1 MGNYASCAVSYIET
15 DYNCYN
21 IFTSR
26 IETNQIVHISFFL
39 KGDGANDV
47 GALKQADVGVA
58 LLTGFGDVNVDKGE
72 DSTIKKQ
79 QKPSIDIPMS
89 AIMTEDQLRAMRM
102 MPIPII
108 KAKITQLGVDP
119 KRYPGIVEKEDL
131 IKLYQIKAREKA
143 VMQHDRKNALEKN
156 KTNNAEL
163 MKEKQA
169 RMLERVKELEARG
182 EQWAQFKAMKEFWAE
197 EMAENKKRKQNMA
210 KMGGVEGQAA
220 NLTAQLEGLEL
231 EEIPMVKLGD
241 ASIAAPFTSKMPSIK
256 SCVDIVRQGRCTL
269 VTSMQMVRRY
279 MSFSYSVLK
288 LF

>member
-169 RMLERVKELEARG
+169 
-182 EQWAQFKAMKEFWAE
+182 
-197 EMAENKKRKQNMA
+197 
-210 KMGGVEGQAA
+210 
-220 NLTAQLEGLEL
+220 
-231 EEIPMVKLGD
+231 
-241 ASIAAPFTSKMPSIK
+241 
-256 SCVDIVRQGRCTL
+256 
-269 VTSMQMVRRY
+269 
-279 MSFSYSVLK
+279 SVLK
-288 LF
+288 NNEKRLFIFIEFRILMIFTLVLTKDFNVLIHS